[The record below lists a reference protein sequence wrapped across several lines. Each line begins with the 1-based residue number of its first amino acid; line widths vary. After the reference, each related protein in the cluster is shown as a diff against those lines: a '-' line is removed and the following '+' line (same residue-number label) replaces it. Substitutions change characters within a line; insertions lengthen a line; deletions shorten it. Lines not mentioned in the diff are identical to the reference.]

1 MCGGCCCQNQSI
13 IFLANSGIISCLA
26 SIAFEIWTF
35 VDTVFERKG
44 AKTAFIIGFILICVS
59 LVGFIVILILELT
72 KSNEN
77 KKTMYTIGKI
87 ISIVITV
94 LINIAGLFISIP
106 FIVVLY
112 DLAKIHKN
120 VAHVP
125 VRIWLS
131 VIIPFAIVLATLTMV
146 DICCHDL
153 RKKFTEEIRKSDIP
167 KPDETQLG
175 INQNNSGAMPPMPNN
190 QVQPGIFPNNYGAMP
205 PMPNNQVQPGIFPN
219 NYGAMPPNPNSQVQP
234 VIIKQSE

>member
-153 RKKFTEEIRKSDIP
+153 RKKFREEIRKSDIP
-167 KPDETQLG
+167 KPDNTINTQLG
-175 INQNNSGAMPPMPNN
+175 INQNNS
-190 QVQPGIFPNNYGAMP
+190 GAMP

>member
-190 QVQPGIFPNNYGAMP
+190 Q
-205 PMPNNQVQPGIFPN
+205 
-219 NYGAMPPNPNSQVQP
+219 
-234 VIIKQSE
+234 

>member
-35 VDTVFERKG
+35 VDIVFERKG
-44 AKTAFIIGFILICVS
+44 VKTAFIIGFIFICVS

-87 ISIVITV
+87 INIVIIV
-94 LINIAGLFISIP
+94 LINIAGFLVSIP
-106 FIVVLY
+106 FIIVLY
-112 DLAKIHKN
+112 DLAKIQKN
-120 VAHVP
+120 IGNVP
-125 VRIWLS
+125 IRIWLS
-131 VIIPFAIVLATLTMV
+131 VIIPFVIGLATLSMV
-146 DICCHDL
+146 DICCRAL
-153 RKKFTEEIRKSDIP
+153 CQKFREEIRKSDIP

-190 QVQPGIFPNNYGAMP
+190 QVQPGIFPNNYGT
-205 PMPNNQVQPGIFPN
+205 
-219 NYGAMPPNPNSQVQP
+219 MPPNPNSQVQP

>member
-153 RKKFTEEIRKSDIP
+153 RKKFREEIRKSDIP

-190 QVQPGIFPNNYGAMP
+190 QVQPGIFPNNYGTMS
-205 PMPNNQVQPGIFPN
+205 
-219 NYGAMPPNPNSQVQP
+219 PNPNSQVQP

>member
-44 AKTAFIIGFILICVS
+44 VKTAFIIGFIFICVS

-87 ISIVITV
+87 INIVIIV
-94 LINIAGLFISIP
+94 LINIAGFLVSIP
-106 FIVVLY
+106 FIILLS
-112 DLAKIHKN
+112 DLVKIQKN
-120 VAHVP
+120 IGNVP

-131 VIIPFAIVLATLTMV
+131 VIIPFIIGLATLSMV
-146 DICCHDL
+146 DICCRAL
-153 RKKFTEEIRKSDIP
+153 CQKFREEIRKSDIP

-190 QVQPGIFPNNYGAMP
+190 QVQPGIFPNNYGT
-205 PMPNNQVQPGIFPN
+205 
-219 NYGAMPPNPNSQVQP
+219 MPPNPNSQVQP

>member
-87 ISIVITV
+87 INIVIIV
-94 LINIAGLFISIP
+94 LIDIASFCISIP
-106 FIVVLY
+106 FIIVLY

-146 DICCHDL
+146 HICCADL
-153 RKKFTEEIRKSDIP
+153 CKKFREEIRKSDIP
-167 KPDETQLG
+167 KPDNTINTQLG

-190 QVQPGIFPNNYGAMP
+190 QVQPGIFPNNYGT
-205 PMPNNQVQPGIFPN
+205 
-219 NYGAMPPNPNSQVQP
+219 MPPNPNSQVQP

>member
-44 AKTAFIIGFILICVS
+44 VKTAFIIGFIFICVS

-87 ISIVITV
+87 INIVIIV
-94 LINIAGLFISIP
+94 LINIAGFLVSIP
-106 FIVVLY
+106 FIILLS
-112 DLAKIHKN
+112 DLVKIQKN
-120 VAHVP
+120 IGNVP
-125 VRIWLS
+125 IRIWLS
-131 VIIPFAIVLATLTMV
+131 VIIPFVIGLATLSMV
-146 DICCHDL
+146 DICCSAL
-153 RKKFTEEIRKSDIP
+153 CQKFREEIRKSDIP

-190 QVQPGIFPNNYGAMP
+190 QVQPGIFPNNYGT
-205 PMPNNQVQPGIFPN
+205 
-219 NYGAMPPNPNSQVQP
+219 MPPNPNSQVQP

>member
-87 ISIVITV
+87 INIVIIV
-94 LINIAGLFISIP
+94 LIDIASFFISIP
-106 FIVVLY
+106 FIIVLY

-146 DICCHDL
+146 HICCSDL
-153 RKKFTEEIRKSDIP
+153 CKKFREEIRKSDIP
-167 KPDETQLG
+167 KPDNTINTQLG

-190 QVQPGIFPNNYGAMP
+190 QVQPGIFPNNYGT
-205 PMPNNQVQPGIFPN
+205 
-219 NYGAMPPNPNSQVQP
+219 MPPNPNSQVQP

>member
-153 RKKFTEEIRKSDIP
+153 RKKFSEEIRKSDIP

-190 QVQPGIFPNNYGAMP
+190 QVQPGIFPNNYGT
-205 PMPNNQVQPGIFPN
+205 
-219 NYGAMPPNPNSQVQP
+219 MPPNPNSQVQP

>member
-44 AKTAFIIGFILICVS
+44 AKTALIIGFILICVS

-106 FIVVLY
+106 FIIVLY

-153 RKKFTEEIRKSDIP
+153 RKKFREEIRKSDIP
-167 KPDETQLG
+167 KPDNTINTQLG

-190 QVQPGIFPNNYGAMP
+190 QVQPGIFPNNYGT
-205 PMPNNQVQPGIFPN
+205 
-219 NYGAMPPNPNSQVQP
+219 MPPNPNN
-234 VIIKQSE
+234 

>member
-44 AKTAFIIGFILICVS
+44 VKTAFIIGFIFICVS

-87 ISIVITV
+87 INIVIIV
-94 LINIAGLFISIP
+94 LINIAGFLVSIP
-106 FIVVLY
+106 FIILLS
-112 DLAKIHKN
+112 DLVKIQKN
-120 VAHVP
+120 IGNVP
-125 VRIWLS
+125 IRIWLS
-131 VIIPFAIVLATLTMV
+131 VIIPFIIGLATLSMV
-146 DICCHDL
+146 DICCRAL
-153 RKKFTEEIRKSDIP
+153 CQKFREEIRKSDIP

-190 QVQPGIFPNNYGAMP
+190 QVQPGIFPNNYGT
-205 PMPNNQVQPGIFPN
+205 
-219 NYGAMPPNPNSQVQP
+219 MPPNPNSQVQP

>member
-44 AKTAFIIGFILICVS
+44 VKTAFIIGFILICVS

-153 RKKFTEEIRKSDIP
+153 RKKFREEIRKSDIP

-190 QVQPGIFPNNYGAMP
+190 QVQPGIFPNNYGT
-205 PMPNNQVQPGIFPN
+205 
-219 NYGAMPPNPNSQVQP
+219 MPPNPNSQVQP

>member
-44 AKTAFIIGFILICVS
+44 AKTAFIIGFIFICVS

-131 VIIPFAIVLATLTMV
+131 VIIPFVIGLATLSMV
-146 DICCHDL
+146 DICCRAL
-153 RKKFTEEIRKSDIP
+153 CQKFREEIRKSDIP

-190 QVQPGIFPNNYGAMP
+190 QVQPGIFPNNYGT
-205 PMPNNQVQPGIFPN
+205 
-219 NYGAMPPNPNSQVQP
+219 MPPNPNSQVQP

>member
-44 AKTAFIIGFILICVS
+44 VKTAFIIGFIFICVS
-59 LVGFIVILILELT
+59 LVGFIVLLILDLT

-87 ISIVITV
+87 INIVIIV
-94 LINIAGLFISIP
+94 LINIAGFLVSIP
-106 FIVVLY
+106 FIILLS
-112 DLAKIHKN
+112 DLVKIQKN
-120 VAHVP
+120 IGNVP
-125 VRIWLS
+125 IRIWLS
-131 VIIPFAIVLATLTMV
+131 VIIPFVIGLATLSMV
-146 DICCHDL
+146 DICCRAL
-153 RKKFTEEIRKSDIP
+153 CQKFREEIRKSDIP

-190 QVQPGIFPNNYGAMP
+190 QVQPGIFPNNYGT
-205 PMPNNQVQPGIFPN
+205 
-219 NYGAMPPNPNSQVQP
+219 MPPNPNSQVQP

>member
-190 QVQPGIFPNNYGAMP
+190 QVQPGIFPNNYGT
-205 PMPNNQVQPGIFPN
+205 
-219 NYGAMPPNPNSQVQP
+219 MPPNPNSEVQP

>member
-153 RKKFTEEIRKSDIP
+153 RKKFREEIRKSDIP
-167 KPDETQLG
+167 KPDNTINTQLG
-175 INQNNSGAMPPMPNN
+175 INQNNSGAMPLMPNN
-190 QVQPGIFPNNYGAMP
+190 QVQPGIFPNNYGTMP
-205 PMPNNQVQPGIFPN
+205 PIS
-219 NYGAMPPNPNSQVQP
+219 NSQVQP

>member
-44 AKTAFIIGFILICVS
+44 VKTAFIIGFILICVS

-190 QVQPGIFPNNYGAMP
+190 QVQPGIFPNNYGT
-205 PMPNNQVQPGIFPN
+205 
-219 NYGAMPPNPNSQVQP
+219 MPPNPNSEVQP

>member
-205 PMPNNQVQPGIFPN
+205 P
-219 NYGAMPPNPNSQVQP
+219 NPNSQVQP

>member
-219 NYGAMPPNPNSQVQP
+219 NYGTMPPNPNSQVQP

>member
-131 VIIPFAIVLATLTMV
+131 VIIPFVIVLATLTMV

-190 QVQPGIFPNNYGAMP
+190 QVQPGIFPNNYGT
-205 PMPNNQVQPGIFPN
+205 
-219 NYGAMPPNPNSQVQP
+219 MPPNPNSQVQP

>member
-35 VDTVFERKG
+35 VDIVFEKKG
-44 AKTAFIIGFILICVS
+44 VKTAFIIGFIFICVS

-87 ISIVITV
+87 INIVIIV
-94 LINIAGLFISIP
+94 LINIAGFLVSIP
-106 FIVVLY
+106 FIIVLY
-112 DLAKIHKN
+112 DLAKIQKN
-120 VAHVP
+120 IGNVP
-125 VRIWLS
+125 IRIWLS
-131 VIIPFAIVLATLTMV
+131 VIIPFIIGLATLSMV
-146 DICCHDL
+146 DICCRAL
-153 RKKFTEEIRKSDIP
+153 CQKFREEIRKSDIP

-190 QVQPGIFPNNYGAMP
+190 QVQPGIFPNNYGT
-205 PMPNNQVQPGIFPN
+205 
-219 NYGAMPPNPNSQVQP
+219 MPPNPNSQVQP

>member
-94 LINIAGLFISIP
+94 LINIAGLFISVP

-153 RKKFTEEIRKSDIP
+153 RKKFREEIRKSDIP

-190 QVQPGIFPNNYGAMP
+190 QVQPGIFPNNYGT
-205 PMPNNQVQPGIFPN
+205 
-219 NYGAMPPNPNSQVQP
+219 MPPNPNSQVQP

>member
-44 AKTAFIIGFILICVS
+44 VKTAFIIGFIFICVS

-87 ISIVITV
+87 INIVIIV
-94 LINIAGLFISIP
+94 LINIAGFLVSIP
-106 FIVVLY
+106 FIILLS
-112 DLAKIHKN
+112 DLVKIQKN
-120 VAHVP
+120 IGNVP
-125 VRIWLS
+125 IRIWLS

-190 QVQPGIFPNNYGAMP
+190 QVQPGIFPNNYGTMP
-205 PMPNNQVQPGIFPN
+205 PNPNNQVQPGIFPN
-219 NYGAMPPNPNSQVQP
+219 NYGTMPPNPNSQVQP

>member
-87 ISIVITV
+87 INIVIIV
-94 LINIAGLFISIP
+94 LINIAGFLVSIP
-106 FIVVLY
+106 FIILLS
-112 DLAKIHKN
+112 DLVKIQKN
-120 VAHVP
+120 IGNVP
-125 VRIWLS
+125 IRIWLS
-131 VIIPFAIVLATLTMV
+131 VIIPFIIGLATLSMV
-146 DICCHDL
+146 DICCRAL
-153 RKKFTEEIRKSDIP
+153 CQKFREEIRKSDIP

-190 QVQPGIFPNNYGAMP
+190 QVQPGIFPNNYGT
-205 PMPNNQVQPGIFPN
+205 
-219 NYGAMPPNPNSQVQP
+219 MPPNPNSQVQP

>member
-87 ISIVITV
+87 INIVIIV
-94 LINIAGLFISIP
+94 LINIAGFLVSIP
-106 FIVVLY
+106 FIILLS
-112 DLAKIHKN
+112 DLVKIQKN
-120 VAHVP
+120 IGNVP
-125 VRIWLS
+125 IRIWLS
-131 VIIPFAIVLATLTMV
+131 VIIPFVIGLATLSMV
-146 DICCHDL
+146 DICCRAL
-153 RKKFTEEIRKSDIP
+153 CQKFREEIRKSDIP

-190 QVQPGIFPNNYGAMP
+190 QVQPGIFPNNYGT
-205 PMPNNQVQPGIFPN
+205 
-219 NYGAMPPNPNSQVQP
+219 MPPNPNSQVQP

>member
-44 AKTAFIIGFILICVS
+44 VKTAFIIGFIFICVS
-59 LVGFIVILILELT
+59 LVGFIVLLILDLT

-87 ISIVITV
+87 INIVIIV
-94 LINIAGLFISIP
+94 LINIAGFLVSIP
-106 FIVVLY
+106 FIILLS
-112 DLAKIHKN
+112 DLVKIQKN
-120 VAHVP
+120 IGNVP
-125 VRIWLS
+125 IRIWLS
-131 VIIPFAIVLATLTMV
+131 VIIPFVIGLATLSMV
-146 DICCHDL
+146 DICCRAL
-153 RKKFTEEIRKSDIP
+153 CQKFREEIRKSDIP

-205 PMPNNQVQPGIFPN
+205 P
-219 NYGAMPPNPNSQVQP
+219 NPNSQVQP

>member
-44 AKTAFIIGFILICVS
+44 VKTAFIIGFIFICVS

-87 ISIVITV
+87 INIVIIV
-94 LINIAGLFISIP
+94 LINIAGFLVSIP
-106 FIVVLY
+106 FIIVLY
-112 DLAKIHKN
+112 DLAKIQKN
-120 VAHVP
+120 IGNVP
-125 VRIWLS
+125 IRIWLS
-131 VIIPFAIVLATLTMV
+131 VIIPFIIGLATLSMV
-146 DICCHDL
+146 DICCRAL
-153 RKKFTEEIRKSDIP
+153 CQKFREEIRKSDIP

-190 QVQPGIFPNNYGAMP
+190 QVQPGIFPNNYGT
-205 PMPNNQVQPGIFPN
+205 
-219 NYGAMPPNPNSQVQP
+219 MPPNPNSQVQP

>member
-35 VDTVFERKG
+35 VDIVFERKG
-44 AKTAFIIGFILICVS
+44 VKTAFIIGFIFICVS

-87 ISIVITV
+87 INIVIIV
-94 LINIAGLFISIP
+94 LINIAGFLVSIP
-106 FIVVLY
+106 FIILLS
-112 DLAKIHKN
+112 DLVKIQKN
-120 VAHVP
+120 IGNVP
-125 VRIWLS
+125 IRIWLS
-131 VIIPFAIVLATLTMV
+131 VIIPFVIGLATLSMV
-146 DICCHDL
+146 DICCSAL
-153 RKKFTEEIRKSDIP
+153 CQKFREEIRKSDIP

-190 QVQPGIFPNNYGAMP
+190 QVQPGIFPNNYGT
-205 PMPNNQVQPGIFPN
+205 
-219 NYGAMPPNPNSQVQP
+219 MPPNPNSQVQP

>member
-35 VDTVFERKG
+35 VDIVFEKKG
-44 AKTAFIIGFILICVS
+44 VKTAFIIGFIFICVS

-87 ISIVITV
+87 INIVIIV
-94 LINIAGLFISIP
+94 LINIAGFLVSIP
-106 FIVVLY
+106 FIILLS
-112 DLAKIHKN
+112 DLVKIQKN
-120 VAHVP
+120 IGNVP

-131 VIIPFAIVLATLTMV
+131 VIIPFIIGLATLSMV
-146 DICCHDL
+146 DICCRAL
-153 RKKFTEEIRKSDIP
+153 CQKFREEIRKSDIP

-190 QVQPGIFPNNYGAMP
+190 QVQPGIFPNNYGT
-205 PMPNNQVQPGIFPN
+205 
-219 NYGAMPPNPNSQVQP
+219 MPPNPNSQVQP

>member
-44 AKTAFIIGFILICVS
+44 VKTAFIIGFIFICVS

-87 ISIVITV
+87 INIVIIV
-94 LINIAGLFISIP
+94 LINIAGFLVSIP
-106 FIVVLY
+106 FIILLS
-112 DLAKIHKN
+112 DLVKIQKN
-120 VAHVP
+120 IGNVP
-125 VRIWLS
+125 IRIWLS
-131 VIIPFAIVLATLTMV
+131 VIIPFVIGLATLTMV
-146 DICCHDL
+146 DICCRAL
-153 RKKFTEEIRKSDIP
+153 CQKFREEIRKSDIP

-190 QVQPGIFPNNYGAMP
+190 QVQPGIFPNNYGT
-205 PMPNNQVQPGIFPN
+205 
-219 NYGAMPPNPNSQVQP
+219 MPPNPNSQVQP

>member
-13 IFLANSGIISCLA
+13 IVLANSGIISCLA

-44 AKTAFIIGFILICVS
+44 VKTAFIIGFIFICVS

-87 ISIVITV
+87 INIVIIV
-94 LINIAGLFISIP
+94 LINIAGFLVSIP
-106 FIVVLY
+106 FIIVLY
-112 DLAKIHKN
+112 DLAKIQKN
-120 VAHVP
+120 IGNVP
-125 VRIWLS
+125 IRIWLS
-131 VIIPFAIVLATLTMV
+131 VIIPFVIGLATLSMV
-146 DICCHDL
+146 DICCRAL
-153 RKKFTEEIRKSDIP
+153 CQKFREEIRKSDIP

-190 QVQPGIFPNNYGAMP
+190 QVQPGIFPNNYGT
-205 PMPNNQVQPGIFPN
+205 
-219 NYGAMPPNPNSQVQP
+219 MPPNPNSQVQP

>member
-190 QVQPGIFPNNYGAMP
+190 QVQPGIFPNNYGT
-205 PMPNNQVQPGIFPN
+205 
-219 NYGAMPPNPNSQVQP
+219 MPPNPNSQVQP

>member
-44 AKTAFIIGFILICVS
+44 VKTAFIIGFILICVS

-153 RKKFTEEIRKSDIP
+153 RKKFREEIRKSDIP
-167 KPDETQLG
+167 KPDNTINTQLG

-190 QVQPGIFPNNYGAMP
+190 QVQPGIFPNNYGTMP
-205 PMPNNQVQPGIFPN
+205 PIS
-219 NYGAMPPNPNSQVQP
+219 NSQVQP

>member
-153 RKKFTEEIRKSDIP
+153 RKKFGEEIRKSDIP
-167 KPDETQLG
+167 KPDNTINTQLG

-190 QVQPGIFPNNYGAMP
+190 QVQPGIFPNNYGTMP
-205 PMPNNQVQPGIFPN
+205 PIS
-219 NYGAMPPNPNSQVQP
+219 NSQVQP

>member
-13 IFLANSGIISCLA
+13 IFLANCGIISCLA

-87 ISIVITV
+87 INIVIIV
-94 LINIAGLFISIP
+94 LIDIAGLFISIP

-190 QVQPGIFPNNYGAMP
+190 QVQPGIFPNNYGT
-205 PMPNNQVQPGIFPN
+205 
-219 NYGAMPPNPNSQVQP
+219 MPPNPNSQVQP

>member
-35 VDTVFERKG
+35 VDIVFEKKG
-44 AKTAFIIGFILICVS
+44 VKTAFIIGFIFICVS

-87 ISIVITV
+87 INIVIIV
-94 LINIAGLFISIP
+94 LINIAGFLVSIP
-106 FIVVLY
+106 FIILLS
-112 DLAKIHKN
+112 DLVKIQKN
-120 VAHVP
+120 IGNVP
-125 VRIWLS
+125 IRIWLS
-131 VIIPFAIVLATLTMV
+131 VIIPFVIGLATLSMV
-146 DICCHDL
+146 DICCRAL
-153 RKKFTEEIRKSDIP
+153 CQKFREEIRKSDIP

-190 QVQPGIFPNNYGAMP
+190 QVQPGIFPNNYGT
-205 PMPNNQVQPGIFPN
+205 
-219 NYGAMPPNPNSQVQP
+219 MPPNPNSQVQP

>member
-44 AKTAFIIGFILICVS
+44 AKTAFIIGFTLICVS

-219 NYGAMPPNPNSQVQP
+219 NYGTMPPNPNSQVQP

>member
-153 RKKFTEEIRKSDIP
+153 RKKFSEEIRKSDIP
-167 KPDETQLG
+167 KPDNTINTQLG

-190 QVQPGIFPNNYGAMP
+190 QVQPGIFPNNYGT
-205 PMPNNQVQPGIFPN
+205 
-219 NYGAMPPNPNSQVQP
+219 MPPNPNSQVQP

>member
-44 AKTAFIIGFILICVS
+44 VKTAFIIGFIFICVS

-87 ISIVITV
+87 INIVIIV
-94 LINIAGLFISIP
+94 LINIAGFLVSIP
-106 FIVVLY
+106 FIIVLY
-112 DLAKIHKN
+112 DLAKIQKN
-120 VAHVP
+120 IGNVP
-125 VRIWLS
+125 IRIWLS
-131 VIIPFAIVLATLTMV
+131 VIIPFVIGLATLSMV
-146 DICCHDL
+146 DICCRAL
-153 RKKFTEEIRKSDIP
+153 CQKFREEIRKSDIP

-190 QVQPGIFPNNYGAMP
+190 QVQPGIFPNNYGT
-205 PMPNNQVQPGIFPN
+205 
-219 NYGAMPPNPNSQVQP
+219 MPPNPNSQVQP